1 MSISDGYLLQ
11 QVHLLKV
18 LINDIQFQSI
28 YIKDDLTKADLIRA
42 DARQAYEIIKEL
54 LEEIKCQ

>member
-1 MSISDGYLLQ
+1 MSIGDGYLLQ
-11 QVHLLKV
+11 QAHLLKV

-28 YIKDDLTKADLIRA
+28 YIKDDLTRADLIRA

-54 LEEIKCQ
+54 LEEIRCQ

>member
-1 MSISDGYLLQ
+1 MSISDGWLLQ

-54 LEEIKCQ
+54 LEEIKCR

>member
-1 MSISDGYLLQ
+1 MSVSDGYLLQ

-28 YIKDDLTKADLIRA
+28 YIKDDLAKADLIRA

>member
-1 MSISDGYLLQ
+1 MSVSDGYLLQ

>member
-1 MSISDGYLLQ
+1 MSISDSYLLQ
-11 QVHLLKV
+11 QVYLLKV

-28 YIKDDLTKADLIRA
+28 YIENDLIRA